1 MKKKNF
7 TRQAVLTSLLALAC
21 QQAVWAAEG
30 VDMPF
35 STPEAL
41 EALGGTAPITSS
53 KVDHVTKGIFIS
65 GHDFIYTSGPVKLD
79 ITGFSQKPVVTN
91 EWNSQG
97 LYAYNGTMDLQQ
109 LELNFIDAPDKVH
122 NMDVYGI
129 KTYASGVVRL
139 GDDSKITVSGNV
151 SDVNPDNPYYVMKG
165 MYAGDNATMDAGIIE
180 VGNNF
185 ELNVINAGDAWT
197 FGIDSYDG
205 ASISVGNDM
214 KLAVSGGKETRGV
227 EVGFHDAA
235 VTLGTGA
242 SIDVRNND
250 IEALGV
256 LVFDSG
262 SFKAGSGLVVNA
274 INDNASSGAYGFVV
288 RNNDSKVEL
297 NGAAIIAQQGTE
309 LGYALSVLD
318 NGSVIGNAGHYNIV
332 GNIYNRSGGLV
343 DITANNASVFN
354 GWVRTRSDAETN
366 ISLADNSLWIM
377 TEDSNLNTFVND
389 NSVVDMT
396 QNGNT
401 FSTLTVEHLSG
412 NNGTIKMKIDA
423 SQNAAN
429 SDKLYITD
437 SLTGTQYID
446 LYEVNS
452 YTPVGVE
459 GVGTVLAT
467 VNNNNG
473 TLMAKDGE
481 GTLYWKR
488 YELDHQDTADL
499 SGDYTR
505 DWYLKQVLDIEGPTT
520 STDTILSTN
529 ALNYHTWRT
538 ENDKL
543 LQRMGE
549 LRHNGEEAKGVWF
562 RVKGTKIG
570 RDGKFDFENKYTT
583 YELGY
588 DRLTKQTEKMK
599 RYQGVALSYTAGTSS
614 YNRGTGDNSSKSINF
629 YTTQMGSKGHYL
641 DVVFKVSNMDND
653 FAVYDTNSNK
663 ITGDANNT
671 GVSLSAE
678 YGRKNDLKHGW
689 YIEPQAQFTLGYLG
703 GDNYFTSNGIEVSQS
718 GIKSAVGRIGF
729 NIGKEV
735 GSRGIVYAKANL
747 LHEFGGGYDV
757 TMSDSSGHLKTS
769 DTFND
774 TWFEYGVGA
783 AVATGKNSHIYLDVE
798 RSAGSD
804 FTKDWQWNVGARWTF

>member
-1 MKKKNF
+1 MKRKKYVIKK
-7 TRQAVLTSLLALAC
+7 AALASVL
-21 QQAVWAAEG
+21 AMSLNNVVWAAEG
-30 VDMPF
+30 VNSPF
-35 STPEAL
+35 TTVGAL
-41 EALGGTAPITSS
+41 EGVGGTASITSS
-53 KVDHVTKGIFIS
+53 NVNHVVKGIYS
-65 GHDFIYTSGPVKLD
+65 SSQDFIYNSGNIKLD
-79 ITGFSQKPVVTN
+79 IDGFASTTTV
-91 EWNSQG
+91 EHDSIG
-97 LYAYNGTMDLQQ
+97 IFSYNGTVDLKQ
-109 LELNFIDAPDKVH
+109 LEMNFVDTSGTVH
-122 NMDVYGI
+122 NTDVYGV
-129 KTYASGVVRL
+129 KTYASGVVKI
-139 GDDSKITVSGNV
+139 GDGSKITVSGNV
-151 SDVNPDNPYYVMKG
+151 SNIDPDDPYYIMKG
-165 MYAGDNATMDAGIIE
+165 LYAGDNATMDSGIIT
-180 VGNNF
+180 VGDDF
-185 ELNVINAGDAWT
+185 ELTVHNYGDGWT
-197 FGIDSYDG
+197 YGIDFYDG
-205 ASISVGNDM
+205 ATISVGDGM
-214 KLAVSGGKETRGV
+214 KLFVTGGKDARGV
-227 EVGFHDAA
+227 EVGFHEAK
-235 VTLGTGA
+235 VTLGESA
-242 SIDVRNND
+242 SITANSRDGV
-250 IEALGV
+250 ALGV
-256 LVFDSG
+256 FVFNTGKFEAAKDATIIAST
-262 SFKAGSGLVVNA
+262 
-274 INDNASSGAYGFVV
+274 DNAASWAAGVLAQGTGSEAV
-288 RNNDSKVEL
+288 L
-297 NGAAIIAQQGTE
+297 NGATISATEDGAASYAI
-309 LGYALSVLD
+309 YAYN
-318 NGSVIGNAGHYNIV
+318 NGSVVGNAGKYNIY
-332 GNIYNRSGGLV
+332 GNILNSGGTV
-343 DITANNASVFN
+343 DLTANDGSFIE
-354 GWVRTRSDAETN
+354 GWVNTASNAETN
-366 ISLADNSLWIM
+366 ISLEDASYWKV
-377 TEDSNLNTFVND
+377 TGDSNLTHLHND
-389 NSVVDMT
+389 NSIVDMT
-396 QNGNT
+396 NDGNT

-412 NNGTIKMKIDA
+412 NNGVIKMDIDA
-423 SQNAAN
+423 SQNTVN

-473 TLMAKDGE
+473 TLVAKDGE

-499 SGDYTR
+499 SGDYTK

-520 STDTILSTN
+520 STDTILSAN

-543 LQRMGE
+543 MQRMGE
-549 LRHNGEEAKGVWF
+549 LRHNGDAEQGAWF

-570 RDGKFDFENKYTT
+570 REGKFNFENKYTT

-599 RYQGVALSYTAGTSS
+599 RYQGVALSYTDGTSS

-653 FAVYDTNSNK
+653 FSVYDTNSNK

-757 TMSDSSGHLKTS
+757 TMSDSSGQLKTS

>member
-1 MKKKNF
+1 MDSGIITVGDDF
-7 TRQAVLTSLLALAC
+7 ELT
-21 QQAVWAAEG
+21 
-30 VDMPF
+30 
-35 STPEAL
+35 
-41 EALGGTAPITSS
+41 
-53 KVDHVTKGIFIS
+53 
-65 GHDFIYTSGPVKLD
+65 
-79 ITGFSQKPVVTN
+79 
-91 EWNSQG
+91 
-97 LYAYNGTMDLQQ
+97 
-109 LELNFIDAPDKVH
+109 VH
-122 NMDVYGI
+122 NYGDGWTYGI
-129 KTYASGVVRL
+129 
-139 GDDSKITVSGNV
+139 D
-151 SDVNPDNPYYVMKG
+151 
-165 MYAGDNATMDAGIIE
+165 
-180 VGNNF
+180 F
-185 ELNVINAGDAWT
+185 
-197 FGIDSYDG
+197 YDG
-205 ASISVGNDM
+205 ATISVGDGM
-214 KLAVSGGKETRGV
+214 KLFVTGGKDARGV
-227 EVGFHDAA
+227 EVGFHEAK
-235 VTLGTGA
+235 VTLGESA
-242 SIDVRNND
+242 SITANSRDGV
-250 IEALGV
+250 ALGV
-256 LVFDSG
+256 FVFNTGKFEAAKDATIIAST
-262 SFKAGSGLVVNA
+262 
-274 INDNASSGAYGFVV
+274 DNAASWAAGVLAQGTGSEAV
-288 RNNDSKVEL
+288 L
-297 NGAAIIAQQGTE
+297 NGATISATEDGAASYAI
-309 LGYALSVLD
+309 YAYN
-318 NGSVIGNAGHYNIV
+318 NGSVVGNAGKYNIY
-332 GNIYNRSGGLV
+332 GNILNSGGTV
-343 DITANNASVFN
+343 DLTANDGSFIE
-354 GWVRTRSDAETN
+354 GWVNTASNAETN
-366 ISLADNSLWIM
+366 ISLEDASYWKV
-377 TEDSNLNTFVND
+377 TGDSNLTHLHND
-389 NSVVDMT
+389 NSIVDMT
-396 QNGNT
+396 NDGNT

-412 NNGTIKMKIDA
+412 NNGVIKMDIDA
-423 SQNAAN
+423 SQNTVN

-473 TLMAKDGE
+473 TLVAKDGE

-499 SGDYTR
+499 SGDYTK

-520 STDTILSTN
+520 STDTILSAN

-543 LQRMGE
+543 MQRMGE
-549 LRHNGEEAKGVWF
+549 LRHNGAAEQGAWF

-570 RDGKFDFENKYTT
+570 RDGKFNFENKYTT

-599 RYQGVALSYTAGTSS
+599 RYQGVALSYTDGTSS

-653 FAVYDTNSNK
+653 FSVYDTNSNK

-757 TMSDSSGHLKTS
+757 TMSDSSGQLKTS

>member
-1 MKKKNF
+1 MKRKKDVIKK
-7 TRQAVLTSLLALAC
+7 AVLASVLAMSLNNV
-21 QQAVWAAEG
+21 VWAAEG
-30 VDMPF
+30 VDAPF
-35 STPEAL
+35 TTVGAL
-41 EALGGTAPITSS
+41 EGVGGTASITSS
-53 KVDHVTKGIFIS
+53 NVNHVVKGIYS
-65 GHDFIYTSGPVKLD
+65 SSQDFIYNSGNIKLD
-79 ITGFSQKPVVTN
+79 IDGFASSTN
-91 EWNSQG
+91 VEHDSIG
-97 LYAYNGTMDLQQ
+97 IFSYNGTVDLKQ
-109 LELNFIDAPDKVH
+109 LEMNFVDTSGTVH
-122 NMDVYGI
+122 NTDVYGV
-129 KTYASGVVRL
+129 KTYASGVVKI
-139 GDDSKITVSGNV
+139 GDGSKITVSGNV
-151 SDVNPDNPYYVMKG
+151 SNIDPDDPYYIMKG
-165 MYAGDNATMDAGIIE
+165 LYAGDNATMDSGIIT
-180 VGNNF
+180 VGDDF
-185 ELNVINAGDAWT
+185 ELTVHNYGDGWT
-197 FGIDSYDG
+197 YGIDSYDG
-205 ASISVGNDM
+205 ATISVGDGM
-214 KLAVSGGKETRGV
+214 KLFVTGGKDTRGV
-227 EVGFHDAA
+227 EVGLNEAK
-235 VTLGTGA
+235 VTLGESA
-242 SIDVRNND
+242 SITANSRDGV
-250 IEALGV
+250 ALGV
-256 LVFDSG
+256 FVFNTGKFEAAKDATIIAST
-262 SFKAGSGLVVNA
+262 
-274 INDNASSGAYGFVV
+274 DNAASWAAGVLAQGTGSEAV
-288 RNNDSKVEL
+288 L
-297 NGAAIIAQQGTE
+297 NGATISATEDGAASYAI
-309 LGYALSVLD
+309 YAYN
-318 NGSVIGNAGHYNIV
+318 NGSVVGNEGKYNIY
-332 GNIYNRSGGLV
+332 GNILNSGGTV
-343 DITANNASVFN
+343 DLTANDGSFIE
-354 GWVRTRSDAETN
+354 GWVNTASNAETN
-366 ISLADNSLWIM
+366 ISLEDASYWKV
-377 TEDSNLNTFVND
+377 TGDSNLTHLHND
-389 NSVVDMT
+389 NSIVDMT
-396 QNGNT
+396 NDGNT

-412 NNGTIKMKIDA
+412 NNGVIKMDIDA
-423 SQNAAN
+423 SQNTVN

-473 TLMAKDGE
+473 TLVAKDGE

-499 SGDYTR
+499 SGDYTK

-520 STDTILSTN
+520 STDTILSAN

-543 LQRMGE
+543 MQRMGE
-549 LRHNGEEAKGVWF
+549 LRHNGEAEQGAWF

-570 RDGKFDFENKYTT
+570 RDGKFNFENKYTT

-599 RYQGVALSYTAGTSS
+599 RYQGVALSYTDGTSS

-629 YTTQMGSKGHYL
+629 YTTQMSSKGHYL

-653 FAVYDTNSNK
+653 FSVYDTNSNK

-757 TMSDSSGHLKTS
+757 TMSDSSGQLKTS

>member
-1 MKKKNF
+1 MKLKKVAL
-7 TRQAVLTSLLALAC
+7 QKAALASVLALAINNV
-21 QQAVWAAEG
+21 AWAAEG
-30 VDMPF
+30 VDAPF
-35 STPEAL
+35 STVEAL
-41 EALGGTAPITSS
+41 EAVGGEATIIASNVPHEIKGIFVKNNEFIYNGNIKLNIQGFNDFDPVWIDSVGVFCHGGTA
-53 KVDHVTKGIFIS
+53 
-65 GHDFIYTSGPVKLD
+65 
-79 ITGFSQKPVVTN
+79 
-91 EWNSQG
+91 
-97 LYAYNGTMDLQQ
+97 DLQK
-109 LELNFIDAPDKVH
+109 LELNFIDTSGLV
-122 NMDVYGI
+122 NNVDVYGV
-129 KTYASGVVRL
+129 KTYQSGLVKI
-139 GDDSKITVSGNV
+139 GDGSKITVAGNV
-151 SDVNPDNPYYVMKG
+151 SGIDHTGLPHTMLG
-165 MYAGDNATMDAGIIE
+165 IYAGDNASLGPGRII
-180 VGNNF
+180 VGDDF
-185 ELNVINAGDAWT
+185 ELTVHNAGDGLTKGVYA
-197 FGIDSYDG
+197 YDD
-205 ASISVGNDM
+205 ATITVGNDL
-214 KLAVSGGKETRGV
+214 KLDVIGGDETRG
-227 EVGFHDAA
+227 
-235 VTLGTGA
+235 
-242 SIDVRNND
+242 
-250 IEALGV
+250 IEAGYHEGKVFVGENAAITVNSTTGMAMGVYVFNTGKVELGKNAAISAYGG
-256 LVFDSG
+256 DWS
-262 SFKAGSGLVVNA
+262 AGVVVK
-274 INDNASSGAYGFVV
+274 SSGGEVV
-288 RNNDSKVEL
+288 L
-297 NGAAIIAQQGTE
+297 NGAAIRADYTIYTFDE
-309 LGYALSVLD
+309 
-318 NGSVIGNAGHYNIV
+318 GSVIGKAGKYNLF
-332 GNIYNRSGGLV
+332 GNIINVGGGKIDL
-343 DITANNASVFN
+343 TANDRSLID
-354 GWVRTRSDAETN
+354 GWVSTASNAETN
-366 ISLADNSLWIM
+366 ISL
-377 TEDSNLNTFVND
+377 EDESYWKVTGNSNLNHLHND
-389 NSVVDMT
+389 NSIVDMT
-396 QNGNT
+396 NDGNV

-412 NNGTIKMKIDA
+412 NNGIIKMDIDA
-423 SQNAAN
+423 SQNAVN
-429 SDKLYITD
+429 SDKLYITG

-446 LYEVNS
+446 LYEVNG
-452 YTPVGVE
+452 YTPVDDE

-473 TLMAKDGE
+473 TLVAKDGE

-520 STDTILSTN
+520 STDTILSAN

-543 LQRMGE
+543 MQRMGE
-549 LRHNGEEAKGVWF
+549 LRHNGEAELGAWL

-599 RYQGVALSYTAGTSS
+599 RYQGVALSYTDGTSS

-653 FAVYDTNSNK
+653 FSVYDTNSNK
-663 ITGDANNT
+663 ITGAFDNT

-757 TMSDSSGHLKTS
+757 TMSDSSGQLKTS

-804 FTKDWQWNVGARWTF
+804 FTKDWQWNIGARWTF

>member
-1 MKKKNF
+1 MKRKKDVIKK
-7 TRQAVLTSLLALAC
+7 AVLASVLAMSLNNV
-21 QQAVWAAEG
+21 VWAAEG
-30 VDMPF
+30 VDAPF
-35 STPEAL
+35 TTVGAL
-41 EALGGTAPITSS
+41 EGVGGTASITSS
-53 KVDHVTKGIFIS
+53 NVNHVVKGIYS
-65 GHDFIYTSGPVKLD
+65 SSQDFIYNSGNIKLD
-79 ITGFSQKPVVTN
+79 IDGFASSTN
-91 EWNSQG
+91 VEHDSIG
-97 LYAYNGTMDLQQ
+97 IFSYNGTVDLKQ
-109 LELNFIDAPDKVH
+109 LEMNFVDTSGTVH
-122 NMDVYGI
+122 NTDVYGV
-129 KTYASGVVRL
+129 KTYASGVVKI
-139 GDDSKITVSGNV
+139 GDGSKITVSGNV
-151 SDVNPDNPYYVMKG
+151 SNIDPDDPYYIMKG
-165 MYAGDNATMDAGIIE
+165 LYAGDNATMDSGIIT
-180 VGNNF
+180 VGDDF
-185 ELNVINAGDAWT
+185 ELTVHNYGDGWT
-197 FGIDSYDG
+197 YGIDSYDG
-205 ASISVGNDM
+205 ATISVGDGM
-214 KLAVSGGKETRGV
+214 KLFVTGGKDTRGV
-227 EVGFHDAA
+227 EVGLNEAK
-235 VTLGTGA
+235 VTLGESA
-242 SIDVRNND
+242 SITANSRDGV
-250 IEALGV
+250 ALGV
-256 LVFDSG
+256 FVFNTGKFEAAKDATIIAST
-262 SFKAGSGLVVNA
+262 
-274 INDNASSGAYGFVV
+274 DNAASWAAGVLAQGTGSEAV
-288 RNNDSKVEL
+288 L
-297 NGAAIIAQQGTE
+297 NGATISATEDGAASYAI
-309 LGYALSVLD
+309 YAYN
-318 NGSVIGNAGHYNIV
+318 NGSVVGNEGKYNIY
-332 GNIYNRSGGLV
+332 GNILNSGGTV
-343 DITANNASVFN
+343 DLTANDGSFIE
-354 GWVRTRSDAETN
+354 GWVNTASNAETN
-366 ISLADNSLWIM
+366 ISLEDASYWKV
-377 TEDSNLNTFVND
+377 TGDSNLTHLHND
-389 NSVVDMT
+389 NSIVDMT
-396 QNGNT
+396 NDGNT

-412 NNGTIKMKIDA
+412 NNGVIKMDIDA
-423 SQNAAN
+423 SQNTVN

-473 TLMAKDGE
+473 TLVAKDGE

-499 SGDYTR
+499 SGDYTK

-520 STDTILSTN
+520 STDTILSAN

-543 LQRMGE
+543 MQRMGE
-549 LRHNGEEAKGVWF
+549 LRHNGEAEQGAWF

-570 RDGKFDFENKYTT
+570 RDGKFNFENKYTT

-599 RYQGVALSYTAGTSS
+599 RYQGVALSYTDGTSS

-629 YTTQMGSKGHYL
+629 YTTQMSSKGHYL

-653 FAVYDTNSNK
+653 FSVYDTNSNK

-757 TMSDSSGHLKTS
+757 TMREGGGQLKTS

>member
-1 MKKKNF
+1 MKRKKDVIKK
-7 TRQAVLTSLLALAC
+7 AVLASVLAMSLNNV
-21 QQAVWAAEG
+21 VWAAEG
-30 VDMPF
+30 VDAPF
-35 STPEAL
+35 TTVGAL
-41 EALGGTAPITSS
+41 EGVGGTASITSS
-53 KVDHVTKGIFIS
+53 NVNHVVKGIYS
-65 GHDFIYTSGPVKLD
+65 SSQDFIYNSGNIKLD
-79 ITGFSQKPVVTN
+79 IDGFASSTN
-91 EWNSQG
+91 VEHDSIG
-97 LYAYNGTMDLQQ
+97 IFSYNGTVDLKQ
-109 LELNFIDAPDKVH
+109 LEMNFVDTSGTVH
-122 NMDVYGI
+122 NTDVYGV
-129 KTYASGVVRL
+129 KTYASGVVKI
-139 GDDSKITVSGNV
+139 GDGSKITVSGNV
-151 SDVNPDNPYYVMKG
+151 SNIDPDDPYCIMKG
-165 MYAGDNATMDAGIIE
+165 LYAGDNATMDSGIIT
-180 VGNNF
+180 VGDDF
-185 ELNVINAGDAWT
+185 ELTVHNYGDGWT
-197 FGIDSYDG
+197 YGIDSYDG
-205 ASISVGNDM
+205 ATISVGDGM
-214 KLAVSGGKETRGV
+214 KLFVTGGKDTRGV
-227 EVGFHDAA
+227 EVGLNEAK
-235 VTLGTGA
+235 VTLGESA
-242 SIDVRNND
+242 SITANSRDGV
-250 IEALGV
+250 ALGV
-256 LVFDSG
+256 FVFNTGKFEAAKDATIIAST
-262 SFKAGSGLVVNA
+262 
-274 INDNASSGAYGFVV
+274 DNAASWAAGVLAQGTGSEAV
-288 RNNDSKVEL
+288 L
-297 NGAAIIAQQGTE
+297 NGATISATEDGAASYAI
-309 LGYALSVLD
+309 YAYN
-318 NGSVIGNAGHYNIV
+318 NGSVVGNEGKYNIY
-332 GNIYNRSGGLV
+332 GNILNSGGTV
-343 DITANNASVFN
+343 DLTANDGSFIE
-354 GWVRTRSDAETN
+354 GWVNTASNAETN
-366 ISLADNSLWIM
+366 ISLEDASYWKV
-377 TEDSNLNTFVND
+377 TGDSNLTHLHND
-389 NSVVDMT
+389 NSIVDMT
-396 QNGNT
+396 NDGNT

-412 NNGTIKMKIDA
+412 NNGVIKMDIDA
-423 SQNAAN
+423 SQNTVN

-473 TLMAKDGE
+473 TLVAKDGE

-499 SGDYTR
+499 SGDYTK

-520 STDTILSTN
+520 STDTILSAN

-543 LQRMGE
+543 MQRMGE
-549 LRHNGEEAKGVWF
+549 LRHNGEAEQGAWF

-570 RDGKFDFENKYTT
+570 RDGKFNFENKYTT

-599 RYQGVALSYTAGTSS
+599 RYQGVALSYTDGTSS

-629 YTTQMGSKGHYL
+629 YTTQMSSKGHYL

-653 FAVYDTNSNK
+653 FSVYDTNSNK

-757 TMSDSSGHLKTS
+757 TMSDSSGQLKTS

>member
-1 MKKKNF
+1 MKRKKDVIKK
-7 TRQAVLTSLLALAC
+7 AVLASVLAMSLNNV
-21 QQAVWAAEG
+21 VWAAEG
-30 VDMPF
+30 VDAPF
-35 STPEAL
+35 TTVGAL
-41 EALGGTAPITSS
+41 EGVGGTASITSS
-53 KVDHVTKGIFIS
+53 NVNHVVKGIYS
-65 GHDFIYTSGPVKLD
+65 SSQDFIYNSGNIKLD
-79 ITGFSQKPVVTN
+79 IDGFASSTN
-91 EWNSQG
+91 VEHDSIG
-97 LYAYNGTMDLQQ
+97 IFSYNGTVDLKQ
-109 LELNFIDAPDKVH
+109 LEMNFVDTSGTVH
-122 NMDVYGI
+122 NTNVYGV
-129 KTYASGVVRL
+129 KTYASGVVKI
-139 GDDSKITVSGNV
+139 GDGSKITVSGNV
-151 SDVNPDNPYYVMKG
+151 SNIDPDDPYYIMKG
-165 MYAGDNATMDAGIIE
+165 LYAGDNATMDSGIIT
-180 VGNNF
+180 VGDDF
-185 ELNVINAGDAWT
+185 ELTVHNYGDGWT
-197 FGIDSYDG
+197 YGIDSYDG
-205 ASISVGNDM
+205 ATISVGDGM
-214 KLAVSGGKETRGV
+214 KLFVTGGKDTRGV
-227 EVGFHDAA
+227 EVGLNEAK
-235 VTLGTGA
+235 VTLGESA
-242 SIDVRNND
+242 SITANSRDGV
-250 IEALGV
+250 ALGV
-256 LVFDSG
+256 FVFNTGKFEAAKDATIIAST
-262 SFKAGSGLVVNA
+262 
-274 INDNASSGAYGFVV
+274 DNAASWAAGVLAQGTGSEAV
-288 RNNDSKVEL
+288 L
-297 NGAAIIAQQGTE
+297 NGATISATEDGAASYAI
-309 LGYALSVLD
+309 YAYN
-318 NGSVIGNAGHYNIV
+318 NGSVVGNEGKYNIY
-332 GNIYNRSGGLV
+332 GNILNSGGTV
-343 DITANNASVFN
+343 DLTANDGSFIE
-354 GWVRTRSDAETN
+354 GWVNTASNAETN
-366 ISLADNSLWIM
+366 ISLEDASYWKV
-377 TEDSNLNTFVND
+377 TGDSNLTHLHND
-389 NSVVDMT
+389 NSIVDMT
-396 QNGNT
+396 NDGNT

-412 NNGTIKMKIDA
+412 NNGVIKMDIDA
-423 SQNAAN
+423 SQNTVN

-473 TLMAKDGE
+473 TLVAKDGE

-499 SGDYTR
+499 SGDYTK

-520 STDTILSTN
+520 STDTILSAN

-543 LQRMGE
+543 MQRMGE
-549 LRHNGEEAKGVWF
+549 LRHNGEAEQGAWF

-570 RDGKFDFENKYTT
+570 RDGKFNFENKYTT

-599 RYQGVALSYTAGTSS
+599 RYQGVALSYTDGTSS

-629 YTTQMGSKGHYL
+629 YTTQMSSKGHYL

-653 FAVYDTNSNK
+653 FSVYDTNSNK

-757 TMSDSSGHLKTS
+757 TMREGGGQLKTS

>member
-1 MKKKNF
+1 MQWKKDAIQK
-7 TRQAVLTSLLALAC
+7 AALASVLALALNNV
-21 QQAVWAAEG
+21 AWADEG
-30 VDMPF
+30 VDEPF
-35 STPEAL
+35 STVEAL
-41 EALGGTAPITSS
+41 EAVGGVATITASN
-53 KVDHVTKGIFIS
+53 VNDDVKGIYS
-65 GHDFIYTSGPVKLD
+65 KNQDFIYNSGNIKLD
-79 ITGFSQKPVVTN
+79 IDGFSSAIN
-91 EWNSQG
+91 AAHDSIG
-97 LYAYNGTMDLQQ
+97 IFAYNGTVDLKQ
-109 LELNFIDAPDKVH
+109 LEMNFINDPGT
-122 NMDVYGI
+122 VYNADIYGVC
-129 KTYASGVVRL
+129 TYGSGVVKI
-139 GDDSKITVSGNV
+139 GDESKITVSGNV
-151 SDVNPDNPYYVMKG
+151 SDLDPGYIYYTMKG
-165 MYAGDNATMDAGIIE
+165 LYAGNNATMDAGSIT
-180 VGNNF
+180 VGDDFKLTVHNY
-185 ELNVINAGDAWT
+185 GDGYWT
-197 FGIDSYDG
+197 YGIDSYDG
-205 ASISVGNDM
+205 ATISVGDGM
-214 KLAVSGGKETRGV
+214 ELFVTGGMDTRGV
-227 EVGFHDAA
+227 EVGLNGAN
-235 VTLGTGA
+235 VTLGEDA
-242 SIDVRNND
+242 SIT
-250 IEALGV
+250 
-256 LVFDSG
+256 
-262 SFKAGSGLVVNA
+262 
-274 INDNASSGAYGFVV
+274 ASSRDYVAWGVFVHDTGKFEAGKGLTV
-288 RNNDSKVEL
+288 IASTENGSSWAAGVHARDPGSEAIL
-297 NGAAIIAQQGTE
+297 NGATISATKYAI
-309 LGYALSVLD
+309 YASDEGRV
-318 NGSVIGNAGHYNIV
+318 VGNAGKYNLF
-332 GNIYNRSGGLV
+332 GNIINIGGGKIDL
-343 DITANNASVFN
+343 TANDESFIE
-354 GWVRTRSDAETN
+354 GWVKTNGTSKTN
-366 ISLADNSLWIM
+366 ISLEDASYWKV
-377 TEDSNLNTFVND
+377 TGDSNLTHLHND
-389 NSVVDMT
+389 NSIVDMT
-396 QNGNT
+396 NDGNT

-412 NNGTIKMKIDA
+412 NNGVIKMDIDA
-423 SQNAAN
+423 SQNTVN

-446 LYEVNS
+446 LYEVNG
-452 YTPVGVE
+452 YTPVDDE

-473 TLMAKDGE
+473 TLVANDGE

-520 STDTILSTN
+520 STDTILSAN

-543 LQRMGE
+543 MQRMGE
-549 LRHNGEEAKGVWF
+549 LRHNGEAELGAWL

-599 RYQGVALSYTAGTSS
+599 RYQGVALSYTDGTSS

-653 FAVYDTNSNK
+653 FSVYDTNSNK
-663 ITGDANNT
+663 ITGAFDNT

-729 NIGKEV
+729 NICKEV

-757 TMSDSSGHLKTS
+757 TMREGGGQLKTS

-804 FTKDWQWNVGARWTF
+804 FTKDWQWNIGARWTF

>member
-1 MKKKNF
+1 
-7 TRQAVLTSLLALAC
+7 
-21 QQAVWAAEG
+21 
-30 VDMPF
+30 MPF
-35 STPEAL
+35 TTTGAL
-41 EALGGTAPITSS
+41 EALGGTASVNSGNI
-53 KVDHVTKGIFIS
+53 KHITKGIYSS
-65 GHDFIYTSGPVKLD
+65 GQDFIYNSGVVKLD
-79 ITGFSQKPVVTN
+79 INGFANATNTGLESIGIFSNDSVV
-91 EWNSQG
+91 ELKQI
-97 LYAYNGTMDLQQ
+97 
-109 LELNFIDAPDKVH
+109 ELNFIDNPSVEH
-122 NMDVYGI
+122 NLSVFGI
-129 KTYASGVVRL
+129 KVYASGVVKV
-139 GDDSKITVSGNV
+139 GDDSKVTVSGNV
-151 SDVNPDNPYYVMKG
+151 SNQNGTYTMKG
-165 MYAGDNATMDAGIIE
+165 LYASNSNVMEPGVIEAG
-180 VGNNF
+180 NDF
-185 ELNVINAGDAWT
+185 ELNVTNNGKAST
-197 FGIDSYDG
+197 YGIDAYNG
-205 ASISVGNDM
+205 AKVSVGRDM
-214 KLAVSGGKETRGV
+214 KLFVAGQGEIRGIRVGGGATVASVNIGENAYITAKSQAG
-227 EVGFHDAA
+227 AA
-235 VTLGTGA
+235 TGIF
-242 SIDVRNND
+242 SFGGGD
-250 IEALGV
+250 
-256 LVFDSG
+256 
-262 SFKAGSGLVVNA
+262 FKAESGLVVDVSTGSSSETAYGVWA
-274 INDNASSGAYGFVV
+274 INSG
-288 RNNDSKVEL
+288 SKIEL
-297 NGAAIIAQQGTE
+297 NGA
-309 LGYALSVLD
+309 SVLSEKGTD
-318 NGSVIGNAGHYNIV
+318 RAYAFFTHDQASIIGNTGKYNII
-332 GNIYNRSGGLV
+332 GNSYAGSGALI
-343 DITANNASVFN
+343 DITANDISIIN
-354 GWVRTRSDAETN
+354 GWIRKSSDAEIN
-366 ISLADNSLWIM
+366 LSLSDHSLWIM
-377 TEDSNLNTFVND
+377 KGNSNLTSLVND

-396 QNGNT
+396 NDGNT

-412 NNGTIKMKIDA
+412 NNGVIKMDIDA
-423 SQNAAN
+423 SKNAVN

-437 SLTGTQYID
+437 SLIGTQYID
-446 LYEVNS
+446 LYEVNG

-473 TLMAKDGE
+473 TLVAKDGE

-520 STDTILSTN
+520 STDTILSAN

-543 LQRMGE
+543 MQRMGE
-549 LRHNGEEAKGVWF
+549 LHHNGEAQQGTWF

-614 YNRGTGDNSSKSINF
+614 YNCGTGDNSSKSINF

-641 DVVFKVSNMDND
+641 DVVFKVSNMEND
-653 FAVYDTNSNK
+653 FSVYDTNSNK

-678 YGRKNDLKHGW
+678 YGRKNDLKLGW
-689 YIEPQAQFTLGYLG
+689 YIEPQAQFTLGYLS

-747 LHEFGGGYDV
+747 LHEFGGSYDV
-757 TMSDSSGHLKTS
+757 TMHEGADRLKVS

-774 TWFEYGVGA
+774 TWFEYGIGA
-783 AVATGKNSHIYLDVE
+783 AFSTSKNSHLYMAVE

-804 FTKDWQWNVGARWTF
+804 FKKDWQWNVGARWNF

>member
-1 MKKKNF
+1 MKRKKYVIKK
-7 TRQAVLTSLLALAC
+7 AALASVL
-21 QQAVWAAEG
+21 AMSLNNVVWAAEG
-30 VDMPF
+30 VNSPF
-35 STPEAL
+35 TTVGAL
-41 EALGGTAPITSS
+41 EGVGGTASITSS
-53 KVDHVTKGIFIS
+53 NVNHVVKGIYS
-65 GHDFIYTSGPVKLD
+65 SSQDFIYNSGNIKLD
-79 ITGFSQKPVVTN
+79 IDGFASTTTV
-91 EWNSQG
+91 EHDSIG
-97 LYAYNGTMDLQQ
+97 IFSYNGTVDLKQ
-109 LELNFIDAPDKVH
+109 LEMNFVDTSGTVH
-122 NMDVYGI
+122 NTDVYGV
-129 KTYASGVVRL
+129 KTYASGVVKI
-139 GDDSKITVSGNV
+139 GDGSKITVSGNV
-151 SDVNPDNPYYVMKG
+151 SNIDPDDPYYIMKG
-165 MYAGDNATMDAGIIE
+165 LYAGDNATMDSGIIT
-180 VGNNF
+180 VGDDF
-185 ELNVINAGDAWT
+185 ELTVHNYGDGWT
-197 FGIDSYDG
+197 YGIDFYDG
-205 ASISVGNDM
+205 ATISVGDGM
-214 KLAVSGGKETRGV
+214 KLFVTGGKDARGV
-227 EVGFHDAA
+227 EVGFHEAK
-235 VTLGTGA
+235 VTLGESA
-242 SIDVRNND
+242 SITANSRDGV
-250 IEALGV
+250 ALGV
-256 LVFDSG
+256 FVFNTGKFEAAKDATIIAST
-262 SFKAGSGLVVNA
+262 
-274 INDNASSGAYGFVV
+274 DNAASWAAGVLAQGTGSEAV
-288 RNNDSKVEL
+288 L
-297 NGAAIIAQQGTE
+297 NGATISATEDGAASYAI
-309 LGYALSVLD
+309 YAYN
-318 NGSVIGNAGHYNIV
+318 NGSVVGNAGKYNIY
-332 GNIYNRSGGLV
+332 GNILNSGGTV
-343 DITANNASVFN
+343 DLTANDGSFIE
-354 GWVRTRSDAETN
+354 GWVNTASNAETN
-366 ISLADNSLWIM
+366 ISLEDASYWKV
-377 TEDSNLNTFVND
+377 TGDSNLTHLHND
-389 NSVVDMT
+389 NSIVDMT
-396 QNGNT
+396 NDGNT

-412 NNGTIKMKIDA
+412 NNGVIKMDIDA
-423 SQNAAN
+423 SQNTVN

-473 TLMAKDGE
+473 TLVAKDGE

-499 SGDYTR
+499 SGDYTK

-520 STDTILSTN
+520 STDTILSAN

-543 LQRMGE
+543 MQRMGE
-549 LRHNGEEAKGVWF
+549 LRHNGAAEQGAWF

-570 RDGKFDFENKYTT
+570 RDGKFNFENKYTT

-599 RYQGVALSYTAGTSS
+599 RYQGVALSYTDGTSS

-653 FAVYDTNSNK
+653 FSVYDTNSNK

-757 TMSDSSGHLKTS
+757 TMSDSSGQLKTS

>member
-1 MKKKNF
+1 MKRKKDVIKK
-7 TRQAVLTSLLALAC
+7 AVLASVLAMSLNNV
-21 QQAVWAAEG
+21 VWAAEG
-30 VDMPF
+30 VDAPF
-35 STPEAL
+35 TTVGAL
-41 EALGGTAPITSS
+41 EGVGGTASITSS
-53 KVDHVTKGIFIS
+53 NVNHVVKGIYS
-65 GHDFIYTSGPVKLD
+65 SSQDFIYNSGNIKLD
-79 ITGFSQKPVVTN
+79 IDGFASSTN
-91 EWNSQG
+91 VEHDSIG
-97 LYAYNGTMDLQQ
+97 IFSYNGTVDLKQ
-109 LELNFIDAPDKVH
+109 LEMNFVDTSGTVH
-122 NMDVYGI
+122 NTDVYGV
-129 KTYASGVVRL
+129 KTYASGVVKI
-139 GDDSKITVSGNV
+139 GDGSKITVSGNV
-151 SDVNPDNPYYVMKG
+151 SNIDPDDPYYIMKG
-165 MYAGDNATMDAGIIE
+165 LYAGDNATMDSGIIT
-180 VGNNF
+180 VGDDF
-185 ELNVINAGDAWT
+185 ELTVHNYGDGWT
-197 FGIDSYDG
+197 YGIDSYDG
-205 ASISVGNDM
+205 ATISVGDGM
-214 KLAVSGGKETRGV
+214 KLFVTGGKDTRGV
-227 EVGFHDAA
+227 EVGLNEAK
-235 VTLGTGA
+235 VTLGESA
-242 SIDVRNND
+242 SITANSRDGV
-250 IEALGV
+250 ALGV
-256 LVFDSG
+256 FVFNTGKFEAAKDATIIAST
-262 SFKAGSGLVVNA
+262 
-274 INDNASSGAYGFVV
+274 DNAASWAAGVLAQGTGSEAV
-288 RNNDSKVEL
+288 L
-297 NGAAIIAQQGTE
+297 NGATISATEDGAASYAI
-309 LGYALSVLD
+309 YAYN
-318 NGSVIGNAGHYNIV
+318 NGSVVGNEGKYNIY
-332 GNIYNRSGGLV
+332 GNILNSGGTV
-343 DITANNASVFN
+343 DLTANDGSFIE
-354 GWVRTRSDAETN
+354 GWVNTASNAETN
-366 ISLADNSLWIM
+366 ISLEDASYWKV
-377 TEDSNLNTFVND
+377 TGDSNLTHLHND
-389 NSVVDMT
+389 NSIVDMT
-396 QNGNT
+396 NDGNT

-412 NNGTIKMKIDA
+412 NNGVIKMDIDA
-423 SQNAAN
+423 SQNTVN

-473 TLMAKDGE
+473 TLVAKDGE

-520 STDTILSTN
+520 STDTILSAN

-543 LQRMGE
+543 MQRMGE
-549 LRHNGEEAKGVWF
+549 LRHNGEAELGAWL

-599 RYQGVALSYTAGTSS
+599 RYQGVALSYTDGTSS

-629 YTTQMGSKGHYL
+629 YTTQMSSKGHYL

-653 FAVYDTNSNK
+653 FSVYDTNSNK

-757 TMSDSSGHLKTS
+757 TMSDSSGQLKTS

>member
-1 MKKKNF
+1 MKRKKDVI
-7 TRQAVLTSLLALAC
+7 QKAVLASVLAMSLNNV
-21 QQAVWAAEG
+21 VWAAEG
-30 VDMPF
+30 VDAPF
-35 STPEAL
+35 TTVGAL
-41 EALGGTAPITSS
+41 EGVGGTATITSS
-53 KVDHVTKGIFIS
+53 NLTGPTKGIFAS
-65 GHDFIYTSGPVKLD
+65 GHDFIYNSGSIKLD
-79 ITGFSQKPVVTN
+79 INGFASSTN
-91 EWNSQG
+91 VEHDSIG
-97 LYAYNGTMDLQQ
+97 IFSYNGTVDLKQ
-109 LELNFIDAPDKVH
+109 LEMNFVDTSGTVH
-122 NMDVYGI
+122 NTDVYGV
-129 KTYASGVVRL
+129 KTYASGVVKI
-139 GDDSKITVSGNV
+139 GDGSKITVSGNV
-151 SDVNPDNPYYVMKG
+151 SNIDPDDPYYIMKG
-165 MYAGDNATMDAGIIE
+165 LYAGDNATMDSGIIT
-180 VGNNF
+180 VGDDF
-185 ELNVINAGDAWT
+185 ELTVHNYGDGWT
-197 FGIDSYDG
+197 YGIDSYDG
-205 ASISVGNDM
+205 ATISVGDGM
-214 KLAVSGGKETRGV
+214 KLFVTGGKDTRGV
-227 EVGFHDAA
+227 EVGLNEAK
-235 VTLGTGA
+235 VTLGESA
-242 SIDVRNND
+242 SITANSRDGV
-250 IEALGV
+250 ALGV
-256 LVFDSG
+256 FVFNTGKFEAAKDATIIAST
-262 SFKAGSGLVVNA
+262 
-274 INDNASSGAYGFVV
+274 DNAASWAAGVLAQGTGSEAV
-288 RNNDSKVEL
+288 L
-297 NGAAIIAQQGTE
+297 NGATISATEDGAASYAI
-309 LGYALSVLD
+309 YAYN
-318 NGSVIGNAGHYNIV
+318 NGSVVGNAGKYNIY
-332 GNIYNRSGGLV
+332 GNILNSGGTV
-343 DITANNASVFN
+343 DLTANDGSFIE
-354 GWVRTRSDAETN
+354 GWVNTASNAETN
-366 ISLADNSLWIM
+366 ISLEDASYWKV
-377 TEDSNLNTFVND
+377 TGDSNLTHLHND
-389 NSVVDMT
+389 NSIVDMT
-396 QNGNT
+396 NDGNT

-412 NNGTIKMKIDA
+412 NNGVIKMDIDA
-423 SQNAAN
+423 SQNTVN

-452 YTPVGVE
+452 YTPVGAE

-473 TLMAKDGE
+473 TLVAKDGE

-499 SGDYTR
+499 SGDYTK

-520 STDTILSTN
+520 STDTILSAN

-543 LQRMGE
+543 MQRMGE
-549 LRHNGEEAKGVWF
+549 LRHNGDAEQGAWF

-570 RDGKFDFENKYTT
+570 REGKFNFENKYTT

-599 RYQGVALSYTAGTSS
+599 RYQGVALSYTDGTSS

-653 FAVYDTNSNK
+653 FSVYDTNSNK

-757 TMSDSSGHLKTS
+757 TMSDSSGQLKTS

>member
-1 MKKKNF
+1 MKRKKDVIKK
-7 TRQAVLTSLLALAC
+7 AVLASVLAMSLNNV
-21 QQAVWAAEG
+21 VWAAEG
-30 VDMPF
+30 VDAPF
-35 STPEAL
+35 TTVGAL
-41 EALGGTAPITSS
+41 EGVGGTASITSS
-53 KVDHVTKGIFIS
+53 NVDHVVKGIYS
-65 GHDFIYTSGPVKLD
+65 SNQDFIYNSGNIKLD
-79 ITGFSQKPVVTN
+79 IDGFASSTN
-91 EWNSQG
+91 VEHDSIG
-97 LYAYNGTMDLQQ
+97 IFSYNGTVDLKQ
-109 LELNFIDAPDKVH
+109 LEMNFVDTSGTVH
-122 NMDVYGI
+122 NTDVYGV
-129 KTYASGVVRL
+129 KTYASGVVKI
-139 GDDSKITVSGNV
+139 GDGSKITVSGNV
-151 SDVNPDNPYYVMKG
+151 SNIDPDDPYYIMKG
-165 MYAGDNATMDAGIIE
+165 LYAGDNATMDSGIIT
-180 VGNNF
+180 VGDDF
-185 ELNVINAGDAWT
+185 ELTVHNYGDGWT
-197 FGIDSYDG
+197 YGIDSYDG
-205 ASISVGNDM
+205 ATISVGDGM
-214 KLAVSGGKETRGV
+214 KLFVTGGKDTRGV
-227 EVGFHDAA
+227 EVGFHEAK
-235 VTLGTGA
+235 VTLGESA
-242 SIDVRNND
+242 SITANSRDGV
-250 IEALGV
+250 ALGV
-256 LVFDSG
+256 FVFNTGKFEAAKDATIIAST
-262 SFKAGSGLVVNA
+262 
-274 INDNASSGAYGFVV
+274 DNAASWAAGVLAQGTGSEAV
-288 RNNDSKVEL
+288 L
-297 NGAAIIAQQGTE
+297 NGATISATEDGAASYAI
-309 LGYALSVLD
+309 YAYN
-318 NGSVIGNAGHYNIV
+318 NGSVVGNAGKYNIY
-332 GNIYNRSGGLV
+332 GNILNSGGTV
-343 DITANNASVFN
+343 DLTANDGSFIE
-354 GWVRTRSDAETN
+354 GWVNTASNAETN
-366 ISLADNSLWIM
+366 ISLEDASYWKV
-377 TEDSNLNTFVND
+377 TGDSNLTHLHND
-389 NSVVDMT
+389 NSIVDMT
-396 QNGNT
+396 NDGNT

-412 NNGTIKMKIDA
+412 NNGVIKMDIDA
-423 SQNAAN
+423 SQNTVN

-473 TLMAKDGE
+473 TLVAKDGE

-499 SGDYTR
+499 SGDYTK

-520 STDTILSTN
+520 STDTILSAN

-543 LQRMGE
+543 MQRMGE
-549 LRHNGEEAKGVWF
+549 LRHNGDAEQGAWF

-570 RDGKFDFENKYTT
+570 REGKFNFENKYTT

-599 RYQGVALSYTAGTSS
+599 RYQGVALSYTDGTSS

-653 FAVYDTNSNK
+653 FSVYDTNSNK

-757 TMSDSSGHLKTS
+757 TMSDSSGQLKTS